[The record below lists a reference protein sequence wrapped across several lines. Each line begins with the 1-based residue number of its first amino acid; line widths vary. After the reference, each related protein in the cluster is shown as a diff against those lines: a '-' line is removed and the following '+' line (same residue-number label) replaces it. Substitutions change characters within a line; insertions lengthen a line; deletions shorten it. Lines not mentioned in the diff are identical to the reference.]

1 MPEDIIIA
9 GKKITKELVEILIKR
24 IEVMPP
30 DTKLAALGKVMNK
43 EDIIRAV
50 KERTPFGLKI
60 LALEAE
66 YYKDLIR
73 N

>member
-1 MPEDIIIA
+1 MTEDIIIG
-9 GKKITKELVEILIKR
+9 GKKISKELVEILIKR
-24 IEVMPP
+24 IEVMPS
-30 DTKLAALGKVMNK
+30 DTKLAALGEVMNRD
-43 EDIIRAV
+43 DIIKAV